1 MGVSCLSAN
10 VELCSDLLAGH
21 AGIDHFNDLPL
32 APRKK
37 RKAYCNLGTPGASRA
52 TIHIPLDGLD
62 NPVDGGLGAEQL
74 FGESDRA
81 GLDGTNCYRNVAVVG
96 HYSNGSV
103 DRTWCSL
110 WM

>member
-1 MGVSCLSAN
+1 MRVSCLSAN

-21 AGIDHFNDLPL
+21 AGIDHFNDVPL
-32 APRKK
+32 TPRKK

-52 TIHIPLDGLD
+52 LLDGLD